1 MVRLDWSSQ
10 TNQRA
15 SFPLYFLSMID
26 GLWTI
31 GNIQTEDLNGVTLEP
46 RENLFLIWENILR
59 PVILKSLGT

>member
-46 RENLFLIWENILR
+46 RENLFLI
-59 PVILKSLGT
+59 